1 MEYTRR
7 DALKVGLF
15 GSAALAIPLE
25 RAARAD
31 SATRQPDADA
41 TGLPKPFTLP
51 FRDTGPIAVPY
62 GTDGDDGD
70 ATGSR

>member
-15 GSAALAIPLE
+15 GSAALAIPIE

-31 SATRQPDADA
+31 SAFDNRMPANK
-41 TGLPKPFTLP
+41 LPAPFTLP
-51 FRDTGPIAVPY
+51 FRRPPVAVPVP
-62 GTDGDDGD
+62 TV
-70 ATGSR
+70 APKRRTASR